1 MNKEQLSVLAVIL
14 LSGGLVML
22 VLGIGRMIT
31 Q

>member
-1 MNKEQLSVLAVIL
+1 MNKEQLYFLAVIL